1 MSSRSL
7 RQRPQRCQVKSL
19 ILAVTSTC
27 AIVAS
32 TLQLL
37 QIAIST
43 SSLGGV
49 VSSFAPPRDN
59 DGTMGAGG
67 GRLHP
72 LVFDVSQLKNATLAH
87 GTFYFGPHS
96 QEADII
102 SSSDTN
108 KPTLNNMQREMLD
121 DEIINV
127 EIEKERCARYNLN
140 LVNETNIVRR
150 RLFAGWLISDDSM
163 EVLNAVSTESYNV
176 FHTVSYVEAFRAHN
190 LSPRTMR
197 YYHPPTRGEA
207 STGGG
212 NDYDNGDLNEILQ
225 LFGPNTKVSVDY
237 YNTSMAEQYESGSQK
252 FHSELF
258 MDYVQREGNTYRWA
272 MNGMRHD
279 DIGIIGDA
287 DESFTRDFLRAMQV
301 CDFPEFRMG
310 QDCNMAQV
318 KASTLVFESSPEC
331 LTRGRRWYH
340 PDAVLGECVDNVG
353 DVSHHPPA
361 SREYF
366 TDENDTINNQHGL
379 RRASQLAPPPGKGY
393 PLWHGTDIRMLYQG
407 REYGMND
414 GSATAYHFHNYFIS
428 AEEIHLKYAT
438 YGHAKGDA
446 AYNMPIWALSDDLKL
461 GVGCANGNGG
471 ESALSFNNT
480 GSAVLPIYYTNIKNR
495 DRRHRQW
502 QDIVRGEEDF
512 WRNRIDKMQ
521 DLENEGKHCWL
532 ACGERA
538 GECPFYCGRKGL
550 CCASAS
556 WDKNNR
562 APECGD
568 NLGCDDGQCCV
579 AAPDLI

>member
-1 MSSRSL
+1 MRL
-7 RQRPQRCQVKSL
+7 HRFGVMQMN
-19 ILAVTSTC
+19 
-27 AIVAS
+27 
-32 TLQLL
+32 
-37 QIAIST
+37 T
-43 SSLGGV
+43 SSLFGSFSGV
-49 VSSFAPPRDN
+49 DSSFVPSLDDGAPSKGP
-59 DGTMGAGG
+59 
-67 GRLHP
+67 LHP
-72 LVFDVSQLKNATLAH
+72 LVFEVSKLKNVTLAH
-87 GTFYFGPHS
+87 GTFFFGPHS

-102 SSSDTN
+102 VSSDHI
-108 KPTLNNMQREMLD
+108 KPSLNDAQKELLD

-127 EIEKERCARYNLN
+127 EKERERCARYNLN
-140 LVNETNIVRR
+140 LVNETHPIRR

-190 LSPRTMR
+190 LNPRNMR
-197 YYHPPTRGEA
+197 YYHPPPGGG
-207 STGGG
+207 STGE
-212 NDYDNGDLNEILQ
+212 DIDNNNLNELLQ

-237 YNTSMAEQYESGSQK
+237 YNTSMAEQYESRSQP
-252 FHSELF
+252 FHGELF
-258 MDYVQREGNTYRWA
+258 MDYVQREGNTHRWA

-287 DESFTRDFLRAMQV
+287 DETFTRDFLRAMQV

-331 LTRGRRWYH
+331 LTKGRRWYH
-340 PDAVLGECVDNVG
+340 PDAILGECVDNVG
-353 DVSHHPPA
+353 DRSYHPPA
-361 SREYF
+361 PREYF
-366 TDENDTINNQHGL
+366 RDENDTMNDQHGL
-379 RRASQLAPPPGKGY
+379 RRGHQLDAPSPGEGY
-393 PLWHGTDIRMLYQG
+393 PLWHGTDIRMLSRGNQYVT
-407 REYGMND
+407 RD
-414 GSATAYHFHNYFIS
+414 DSATAYHFHNYFVS

-438 YGHAKGDA
+438 YGHAKGDV

-461 GVGCANGNGG
+461 GVGCANENGG
-471 ESALSFNNT
+471 DSTLTFNGT
-480 GSAVLPIYYTNIKNR
+480 GSAVLPVYYINRVNR
-495 DRRHRQW
+495 DKRHSQW
-502 QDIVRGEEDF
+502 QKIVRGEEEY
-512 WRNRIDKMQ
+512 WRKRIDDMQ

-556 WDKNNR
+556 WDMNNR

-579 AAPDLI
+579 AAPQ